1 MSAFSPPP
9 LVDFGNFASV
19 RSAGEQ
25 YLAESVGERAVVDLT
40 GLESCNSIAVALLM
54 AWFRFAHARGQE
66 VVYAGA
72 PQDLLSIIE
81 ISGLMEVLPLS
92 SDAAG

>member
-1 MSAFSPPP
+1 MSAFP
-9 LVDFGNFASV
+9 LPAHVDFESFAAI
-19 RSAGEQ
+19 RAAGEQ
-25 YLAESVGERAVVDLT
+25 FLTDKADDAAIIDLS
-40 GLESCNSIAVALLM
+40 GLESCNSIAVALLI
-54 AWFRFAHARGQE
+54 AWFRFAHARGRE